1 MKILILSA
9 YLPGPGW
16 GASARSYYLLQAL
29 ASWHDISLIALVSPE
44 EYAMYQAHSPLQDIA
59 RHVQLVP
66 FPPQMGKRQGQLRS
80 LLRGQSYSLSSCI
93 LPAMQEAIDALCARE
108 SFDVVLYEGLFIA
121 GYHLPSGTRI
131 ILDQHNIEHELV
143 RRTYESEHEPVRKL
157 FNWLEYGKLRQGE
170 LQRCAAA
177 DLLLVTS
184 EREQEVWNRL
194 LPGKAVAVVPNGVDV
209 ESFRPTLREREKANH
224 LVFTGTMDY
233 YPNSSAV
240 LFFARQCWPLIKREV
255 PEATW
260 QIVGRN
266 PPPEVLRL
274 GELPGIT
281 VTGSVPEVQPYLAE
295 AAVSIVP
302 LRVGSGTRLKILEAL
317 AMNKA
322 VVTTSIGCEGLEVHT
337 REHLLIEDQPE
348 EFAHTVVA
356 LLRDRER
363 RESLGSA
370 GRDLVERMYSWHFCG
385 QRLLSALNQY
395 EREREQV

>member
-1 MKILILSA
+1 MLILSA
-9 YLPGPGW
+9 YLPGTGW

-29 ASWHDISLIALVSPE
+29 ASRHDISLIALVSPE
-44 EYAMYQAHSPLQDIA
+44 EYEMYRTHSPLHGLA

-66 FPPQMGKRQGQLRS
+66 FPPQAGKRQAQIRT

-108 SFDVVLYEGLFIA
+108 TFDTVLYEGLFIA
-121 GYHLPSGTRI
+121 GYRLPHGAKV

-143 RRTYESEHEPVRKL
+143 RRTYESEREPARKL

-184 EREQEVWNRL
+184 EREREVWGRL
-194 LPGKAVAVVPNGVDV
+194 LPGKTVTVVPNGVDV
-209 ESFRPTLREREKANH
+209 ESFRSSSREREKANH
-224 LVFTGTMDY
+224 IVFTGTMDY

-240 LFFARQCWPLIKREV
+240 LLFARQCWPLIRREV

-266 PPPEVLRL
+266 PSLEVQRL

-281 VTGSVPEVQPYLAE
+281 VTGSVPEVQPYLSE

-317 AMNKA
+317 AMSKA

-337 REHLLIEDQPE
+337 HEHLLIEDQPE
-348 EFAHTVVA
+348 DFAHAVVA

-363 RESLGSA
+363 REALGNA
-370 GRDLVERMYSWHFCG
+370 GRDLVERIYSWHSCG
-385 QRLLSALNQY
+385 ERLLSALNQY
-395 EREREQV
+395 DRKREQV